1 MYHPNQNVYPY
12 HHDYPYEPRTHT
24 YASPAGM
31 YYPASN
37 THPIPLGPDTLADL
51 RQREGT
57 SYPKYG
63 QGRGGGLST
72 GRGYDTHNRYG
83 PGDWVPADP
92 RVGLGISTTG
102 HAELIHSQIAPHT
115 SYDFRRPDQHFE
127 LPPIPNRSITLDSN
141 ATTGRRPY
149 ANPSYSRSPAHFEPP
164 GGTRTASPLSTR
176 SSQKVYDRTF
186 DRNDNPWPKGRVD
199 GPPKAPLGG
208 IGGKPWDERIKDDRS
223 VSSPL
228 PQASGSTTPLRPVN
242 GLAEEVVPT
251 FKGSPIIFKPPPSTY
266 SPDDS
271 PETPT
276 THLESEGGSGSA
288 EKKPCRVPRK
298 EAYPWPVHSPR
309 GPPDTIPLP
318 PSPLDSD
325 PERSR
330 RRTWTSI
337 ASTDIMEPSNKL
349 TFKGKEVIVSL
360 PNEVSHSSLKH
371 NIQK

>member
-115 SYDFRRPDQHFE
+115 SYDFRRPDQ
-127 LPPIPNRSITLDSN
+127 LDPSRSIRTL
-141 ATTGRRPY
+141 
-149 ANPSYSRSPAHFEPP
+149 
-164 GGTRTASPLSTR
+164 
-176 SSQKVYDRTF
+176 QQ
-186 DRNDNPWPKGRVD
+186 VD
-199 GPPKAPLGG
+199 GHMPTHHIHG
-208 IGGKPWDERIKDDRS
+208 
-223 VSSPL
+223 PL
-228 PQASGSTTPLRPVN
+228 PTLNLQAGH
-242 GLAEEVVPT
+242 G
-251 FKGSPIIFKPPPSTY
+251 
-266 SPDDS
+266 
-271 PETPT
+271 
-276 THLESEGGSGSA
+276 
-288 EKKPCRVPRK
+288 
-298 EAYPWPVHSPR
+298 
-309 GPPDTIPLP
+309 PLP
-318 PSPLDSD
+318 HFRLGHPKRYTIELSIGMTTLGLKVEWMD
-325 PERSR
+325 RLR
-330 RRTWTSI
+330 RLW
-337 ASTDIMEPSNKL
+337 AE
-349 TFKGKEVIVSL
+349 
-360 PNEVSHSSLKH
+360 
-371 NIQK
+371 